1 MPITN
6 SRRDPIA
13 AKASGMTPDAEMNK
27 PAYSLSAGGGPL
39 WNSGSQVVELRKRTF
54 VHLVDLATYTHNQP
68 FEAHC
73 A

>member
-1 MPITN
+1 
-6 SRRDPIA
+6 
-13 AKASGMTPDAEMNK
+13 MTPDAEMNK
-27 PAYSLSAGGGPL
+27 PAYSLSGGGGPL